1 MSVVFRQQTTIGKMC
16 PHDASPQQP
25 VLLLNGWQCGLFLQ
39 TGENSMAL
47 LWDLTAAQACLREM

>member
-25 VLLLNGWQCGLFLQ
+25 VLLLNGWQCGLFL
-39 TGENSMAL
+39 NSMAL